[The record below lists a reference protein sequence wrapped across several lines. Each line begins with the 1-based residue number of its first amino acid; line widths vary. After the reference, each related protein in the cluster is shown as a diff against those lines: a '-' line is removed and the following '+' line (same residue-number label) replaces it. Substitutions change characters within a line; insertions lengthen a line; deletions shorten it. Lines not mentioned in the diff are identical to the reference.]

1 MLFELRQY
9 RILPGQRDTW
19 VRFMEDVLIP
29 FQVSKGMVIV
39 GSFVAEEDDDLYVWI
54 RDLTASRSASS
65 STRRSTRATTGRA
78 RSRPASRRC
87 WTGRRWSS
95 PVWFRRPGP
104 RCARRR

>member
-19 VRFMEDVLIP
+19 VKFMEDVLIP

-54 RDLTASRSASS
+54 RRFDSEQEREQLYRAVYESDHWKSTIAPRISEMLDREKMVVTRLVPTPRSPL
-65 STRRSTRATTGRA
+65 R
-78 RSRPASRRC
+78 
-87 WTGRRWSS
+87 
-95 PVWFRRPGP
+95 
-104 RCARRR
+104 